1 MSENKG
7 QLLRD
12 ALERFDKMR
21 IDEATLEKAC
31 SQCVTWQ
38 RTRMLE
44 QKEHELKQR
53 VQELE
58 RNNNMLTNLL
68 VELISHKIDIIKH
81 PKEEAE

>member
-21 IDEATLEKAC
+21 IDEATL
-31 SQCVTWQ
+31 
-38 RTRMLE
+38 

-68 VELISHKIDIIKH
+68 VELVSHKIDIIKH
-81 PKEEAE
+81 PEEEAE